1 MFNLNEWRKVRRLEE
16 RVWNAAT
23 TVVATSSVD
32 ADVITGVT
40 GRQTAVVPNGVDI
53 EQFASANPT
62 RRANNVVFT
71 GAMRHFPNADA
82 AVWYATEIHPL
93 VVDAIPDATLSIVGA
108 DPPATVLQLG
118 STSINVTGRVERV
131 EPFLQ
136 DAAVAIVPLRS
147 GSGTRLKILEAF
159 AARTPVVST
168 TLGAEGLDA
177 IDGLHLLLRDSPRQF
192 ADAVISLLRGDHPA
206 SQLVDA
212 AHELANQQY
221 DWQSAVIPRLVAVH
235 NDTIERFR
243 KSHQRQSNA

>member
-1 MFNLNEWRKVRRLEE
+1 
-16 RVWNAAT
+16 
-23 TVVATSSVD
+23 
-32 ADVITGVT
+32 
-40 GRQTAVVPNGVDI
+40 
-53 EQFASANPT
+53 
-62 RRANNVVFT
+62 
-71 GAMRHFPNADA
+71 
-82 AVWYATEIHPL
+82 
-93 VVDAIPDATLSIVGA
+93 
-108 DPPATVLQLG
+108 
-118 STSINVTGRVERV
+118 VERV